1 MININSYAITC
12 QMYQF
17 LSVRGEH
24 SFRYMTDAIFIDI
37 NKSFIDIN
45 IIWHRQPYL
54 LISINELLISI
65 IPLLIS
71 INELLISI
79 NTVDGTVFID
89 INNSFIDIN
98 K

>member
-45 IIWHRQPYL
+45 KYGIVNHIYWYQEMNYWYL
-54 LISINELLISI
+54 
-65 IPLLIS
+65 
-71 INELLISI
+71 
-79 NTVDGTVFID
+79 
-89 INNSFIDIN
+89 
-98 K
+98 

>member
-45 IIWHRQPYL
+45 KYGIVSHIYWYQ
-54 LISINELLISI
+54 
-65 IPLLIS
+65 
-71 INELLISI
+71 
-79 NTVDGTVFID
+79 
-89 INNSFIDIN
+89 
-98 K
+98 

>member
-45 IIWHRQPYL
+45 KYGIVSHIY
-54 LISINELLISI
+54 
-65 IPLLIS
+65 
-71 INELLISI
+71 
-79 NTVDGTVFID
+79 
-89 INNSFIDIN
+89 
-98 K
+98 